1 MSKTLSRIF
10 LVISLFSFGF
20 IAAVVLLSDFDWTER
35 TKAEDQVTSPV
46 ASVSKA
52 DAALQPNVQGSLQD
66 FSNAFVQ
73 IAKSV
78 TPSIVTINTEQVIQ
92 HPDIPSEVP
101 PQFEDFFDR
110 FFPRQED
117 MTRQVL
123 GSGVIVRGDGYILT
137 NNHVVARGKEITIK
151 LADGREFTA
160 EKVTTDPRSDLA
172 VVQIDES
179 GLPAIEMGDSDELQV
194 GEWVVALGS
203 PFSEELR
210 HTVTAGIVSA
220 KGRTSILSQRN
231 LIQDFIQTDAAI
243 NPGNSGGALVNLYG
257 QLVGINTAIATQS
270 RGYQG
275 IGFAIPANMAV
286 KVMNDLIE
294 RGRVVRSYLGVEIR
308 SVDSEIARAM
318 EMDRPYGALVNNIIE
333 DSPAERSNLQEGDVI
348 IAIDGQTVQS
358 SGDLQTKISQLEPG
372 SEHELT
378 VIRGGS
384 ERTVSITVEEMPQD
398 YGGLSDQEREDG
410 RTGGGTL
417 GMALENITPEMARR
431 FDLPTTSGVLVTG
444 VQSGSPAAEKGI
456 RRGDIVTHVGVNTP
470 VENVSEF
477 RTAMEKY
484 DPGDAV
490 LLRIRRGDQAF
501 FVGLTIPEG

>member
-1 MSKTLSRIF
+1 MSKTLSRLF

-20 IAAVVLLSDFDWTER
+20 IAAVVMLSDFDWTEH
-35 TKAEDQVTSPV
+35 TKAQEQITTPV
-46 ASVSKA
+46 SSVSKA

-66 FSNAFVQ
+66 FNNAFVR
-73 IAKSV
+73 IAESI
-78 TPSIVTINTEQVIQ
+78 TPSVVTINTEQVIE
-92 HPDIPSEVP
+92 HPDIRSDVP
-101 PQFEDFFDR
+101 PQFEDWFDR
-110 FFPRQED
+110 FFPREED

-123 GSGVIVRGDGYILT
+123 GSGVIVQEDGYILT
-137 NNHVVARGKEITIK
+137 NNHVVARGKEITVK

-160 EKVTTDPRSDLA
+160 EEVMTDPRSDLA

-194 GEWVVALGS
+194 GEWVVAIGS

-220 KGRTSILSQRN
+220 KGRTSILSQRD

-275 IGFAIPANMAV
+275 IGFAIPVNMAI

-294 RGRVVRSYLGVEIR
+294 RGRVVRSYIGVEIR
-308 SVDSEIARAM
+308 SVDSEIAQAM
-318 EMDRPYGALVNNIIE
+318 GMDRPYGALVNNIME
-333 DSPAERSNLQEGDVI
+333 GSPAARSNLQEGDVI
-348 IAIDGQTVQS
+348 VAVDDQSVES
-358 SGDLQTKISQLEPG
+358 SGDLQTKISQLQPG
-372 SEHELT
+372 TDHELT
-378 VIRGGS
+378 VVRGGNQ
-384 ERTVSITVEEMPQD
+384 RTFSITVEVMPQD
-398 YGGLSDQEREDG
+398 YGELASREQQEG

-417 GMALENITPEMARR
+417 GMTLENITPDMARR

-444 VQSGSPAAEKGI
+444 VQSGTPAAEKGI
-456 RRGDIVTHVGVNTP
+456 QRGDIITHVGVNTP

-477 RTAMEKY
+477 RDAMEKY

-490 LLRIRRGDQAF
+490 LLRIRRGDQSF
-501 FVGLTIPEG
+501 FVGLTIPEA